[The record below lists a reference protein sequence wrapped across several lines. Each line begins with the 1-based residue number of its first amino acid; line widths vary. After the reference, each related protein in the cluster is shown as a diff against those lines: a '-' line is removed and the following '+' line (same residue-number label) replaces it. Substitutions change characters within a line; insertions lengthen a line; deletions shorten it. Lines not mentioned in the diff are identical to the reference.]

1 MDLENLK
8 AVFREPKIVN
18 EAQRFIDGFP
28 NFIIEAESCFIK
40 ERVLKI
46 WVWFEANFD
55 WKVLDIKRLRFS
67 IFIRD
72 ALNTE
77 LIDFRRVLIRK
88 A

>member
-8 AVFREPKIVN
+8 AVFREPKIAN

-46 WVWFEANFD
+46 
-55 WKVLDIKRLRFS
+55 
-67 IFIRD
+67 
-72 ALNTE
+72 
-77 LIDFRRVLIRK
+77 
-88 A
+88 